1 MARMYSRKK
10 GKSGSKKPAKKSSPS
25 WMTYKPKEIEHIILK
40 LHKEGKL
47 TSEIGVIMRDMYGI
61 PNVKAVTKKK
71 ISAILKEKG
80 LAPNIPEDLMSVIKS
95 NIAIRKHLEDNKT
108 DQVAKR
114 GLEIAESK
122 IKKLVSYY
130 KKTKVLPEDW
140 SYDPEKIRL
149 LIE

>member
-10 GKSGSKKPAKKSSPS
+10 GKSGSKKPVKKSSPS

-71 ISAILKEKG
+71 ITAILKEKD
-80 LAPNIPEDLMSVIKS
+80 LAPNIPEDLMSVIKR
-95 NIAIRKHLEDNKT
+95 NIAIRKHLEENKT

-122 IKKLVSYY
+122 IMKLVKYY